1 MHPLAGQGVNLGFGD
16 VACLRDVLC
25 EAAEE
30 GKDIGNF
37 FRNICRCLLVCDYCK
52 SLYLLISGDVNVL
65 ERSTM
70 TTVELQYNDV
80 ARDCQNFFPIKRIRY
95 IEGLFHILG

>member
-1 MHPLAGQGVNLGFGD
+1 MKL
-16 VACLRDVLC
+16 LRKEKTLVTFLEIFVVC
-25 EAAEE
+25 W
-30 GKDIGNF
+30 
-37 FRNICRCLLVCDYCK
+37 LVCDYCK
-52 SLYLLISGDVNVL
+52 ALYLLISGDVNAL

-70 TTVELQYNDV
+70 TTVEPQYKDV